1 MSLNKKLRL
10 ESKIDSRRFGKGIVC
25 KIIYGPLLDFLYQK
39 GAIPAGVFINK
50 TGLDPISRK
59 AVVIPVNKYRQFLN
73 MAKQSRLQTPEENDK
88 MSEDELEVIR
98 NIAMQED
105 QITSVIK
112 QSIIIVTVSGHI
124 PNNEEAGPD
133 PTVYDIIIDSL
144 DVNQAVE
151 GNYIF
156 TTNNKIIR
164 NKLLKDEK

>member
-39 GAIPAGVFINK
+39 GVIPSGIFINK

-59 AVVIPVNKYRQFLN
+59 VAVIPVNKYKQLVN
-73 MAKQSRLQTPEENDK
+73 SANQSRLQTPEDNSK
-88 MSEDELEVIR
+88 ISEDELEVVR
-98 NIAMQED
+98 NISNQEE
-105 QITSVIK
+105 QITSAIK
-112 QSIIIVTVSGHI
+112 QSVIIVTISGHI

-151 GNYIF
+151 GNYIL
-156 TTNNKIIR
+156 TTNNSIQR
-164 NKLLKDEK
+164 NKTLRE